1 MTRLLLD
8 THALLWWWT
17 DDDSLSDEARRAISD
32 PGAEVHVSAASAW
45 EISTLW
51 RLGRIDNAHG
61 AVSRF
66 HELVEAD
73 GFHHLA
79 ITHHHCLRAGSYPA
93 EHRDPFDR
101 LLAAQ
106 SELEGL
112 TLVTRDTAFTQFP
125 AVVFW

>member
-17 DDDSLSDEARRAISD
+17 DDDNLSDQARRAIAD

-51 RLGRIDNAHG
+51 RLGRIDHAPS

-79 ITHHHCLRAGSYPA
+79 ITHFHCLWASGYAGDA
-93 EHRDPFDR
+93 RDPFDR

-112 TLVTRDTAFTQFP
+112 TLVTTDTAFQQFP
-125 AVVFW
+125 TVVLW

>member
-17 DDDSLSDEARRAISD
+17 DDDSLSDQARRAIAD
-32 PGAEVHVSAASAW
+32 PGAAVHISAASAW
-45 EISTLW
+45 EISTLR
-51 RLGRIDNAHG
+51 RLGRIDRAPS
-61 AVSRF
+61 AVRRF

-79 ITHHHCLRAGSYPA
+79 ITHFHCLRAGGYPA

-112 TLVTRDTAFTQFP
+112 TLVTRDIAFTQFRS
-125 AVVFW
+125 VVLW

>member
-1 MTRLLLD
+1 MRRLLLD

-17 DDDSLSDEARRAISD
+17 DDDSLSDQAVRTIAD
-32 PGAEVHVSAASAW
+32 PETEVHVSAASAW

-51 RLGRIDNAHG
+51 RLGRIDHAPS
-61 AVSRF
+61 AVHRF
-66 HELVEAD
+66 HELVAAD

-79 ITHHHCLRAGSYPA
+79 ITHLHCLRAGGYPA

-106 SELEGL
+106 SEIEGL
-112 TLVTRDTAFTQFP
+112 LLVTRDSAFSQFP
-125 AVVFW
+125 AVVLW